1 MKIIALLFLVVSL
14 PVSSQD
20 MTGKELYRKYSG
32 TKGIVSM
39 VIPGFVVR
47 WAALLP
53 EIEPDIRQIMRN
65 MGTVR
70 ILTVEDEDLN
80 RKVNFYDEIGNS
92 YDKKRYEELLVM
104 REKDSDVRMLVNE
117 KEGIIRELVIIMGG
131 EDNAFVSITGKI
143 THDDLAAIARSVREN
158 KGTMF

>member
-1 MKIIALLFLVVSL
+1 MMISL

-20 MTGKELYRKYSG
+20 LTGKELYRKYSG

-53 EIEPDIRQIMRN
+53 AIEPDIRQIMRN

-70 ILTVEDEDLN
+70 ILTVEDEGLN
-80 RKVNFYDEIGNS
+80 NQINFYEEIGSS
-92 YDKKRYEELLVM
+92 YDKKRYEELMVV
-104 REKDSDVRMLVNE
+104 REKDSDVRMLINE
-117 KEGIIRELVIIMGG
+117 KEGIIRELVIILGG
-131 EDNAFVSITGKI
+131 EDNAFLSITGKI